1 MNQLIWSIWIKRC
14 ISSIK
19 DIKKLTLPIRNNAQL
34 KETPHNFSLFV
45 RKRRLM
51 SNSRNQTH
59 RQAKKF
65 LFSFIALEPTCNT
78 GNLRVESLRVNNNFF
93 LTESAGSIGEYW
105 LREVAVRIERSE
117 VRARTTESQ
126 CSLVRLEP
134 TRTVRGL
141 LSGTRIHLVYFTFSG
156 FCVQNTLLMTV
167 SVETVRMA

>member
-1 MNQLIWSIWIKRC
+1 MNQLIWNKKIWIKRC

-105 LREVAVRIERSE
+105 LREVAVRIVAQRGPCKNDRESMFLGKA
-117 VRARTTESQ
+117 RANKNSKWFVKWHSYPS
-126 CSLVRLEP
+126 CLFY
-134 TRTVRGL
+134 
-141 LSGTRIHLVYFTFSG
+141 I
-156 FCVQNTLLMTV
+156 
-167 SVETVRMA
+167 